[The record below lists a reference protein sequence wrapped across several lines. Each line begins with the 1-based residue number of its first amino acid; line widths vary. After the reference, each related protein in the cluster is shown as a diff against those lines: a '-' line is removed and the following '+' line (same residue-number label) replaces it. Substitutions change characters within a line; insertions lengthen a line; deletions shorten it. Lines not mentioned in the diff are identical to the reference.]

1 MIYGRG
7 VKVKNNTS
15 NKYLVFGFDMETDI
29 GSTSRNYTGV
39 QHGTLAILKI
49 LEKYEVPATF
59 LFTGDCA
66 LKNDNIVDMIHKKG
80 YEIGCHS
87 MYHEDLGE
95 PSFHTSS
102 FSPILEEELEHR
114 LRLNIEIMQ
123 KLTGS
128 DPISF
133 RSPRGF
139 GSNKLIEVLEKL
151 NFKIDSSYMQAIH
164 LTQHFPY
171 FPARDNWKT
180 AGNSSILE
188 LPLFAFDLENVDDN
202 TYQKKLDQWPR
213 IRTHGAEFVYKHMQ
227 PVVEEQINTH
237 GICALTFY
245 LHPWEFHPMPEKIQY
260 AEGTLYY
267 DEFLYKNTGDNQ
279 IREFDIFL
287 DKCLSNNFTVIDF
300 RGFKKVFEQAQVS

>member
-49 LEKYEVPATF
+49 LEKYKVPATF

-80 YEIGCHS
+80 YEIGCHG

-114 LRLNIEIMQ
+114 LRLNIEIMK

-171 FPARDNWKT
+171 FPAKDNWKT
-180 AGNSSILE
+180 
-188 LPLFAFDLENVDDN
+188 
-202 TYQKKLDQWPR
+202 
-213 IRTHGAEFVYKHMQ
+213 
-227 PVVEEQINTH
+227 
-237 GICALTFY
+237 
-245 LHPWEFHPMPEKIQY
+245 
-260 AEGTLYY
+260 
-267 DEFLYKNTGDNQ
+267 TG
-279 IREFDIFL
+279 
-287 DKCLSNNFTVIDF
+287 K
-300 RGFKKVFEQAQVS
+300 